1 MSLVTKVSRTGAAFG
16 YGAGGEIFEIADR
29 LPEAYWAHPLH
40 AWSPLIASRIPGLEG
55 VWLKYEGSHLS
66 GSFKD
71 RIMAASLGEL
81 LMRQPDCPGV
91 VVPSS
96 GNAAVSAAA
105 LCARHG
111 LPMVAIVPHSVPAE
125 RLTPVLSRGGIVVQA
140 GEGPS
145 EAYALADQLS
155 ERLGFFRLYSTF
167 ASPWAEWGC
176 RSIGLELAAQSGDDI
191 ARVVAPVSAGPVL
204 VGLANGLAQA
214 GLAMPELMAVQ
225 ASGCAP
231 IALAF
236 AAGRDRVEPW
246 DEAVDTKAAAIADR
260 LAGYPQDG
268 TRVLGMVRASDGLVA
283 AVSDDELAAARAA
296 LLHHD
301 GLDAEFSACAGV
313 ALLMRDTEL
322 AQVGTVCVITA
333 SGFKHTFAGDAPRP
347 LPDTGLV
354 GRVEGFL
361 AATNPEAI
369 ILRKG

>member
-1 MSLVTKVSRTGAAFG
+1 MITKVSRAEAQFG
-16 YGAGGEIFEIADR
+16 YGPGGAIAEIGDS
-29 LPEAYWAHPLH
+29 LPESYWAHPHH

-81 LMRQPDCPGV
+81 LAREPGCPGV

-96 GNAAVSAAA
+96 GNAAVSAAT

-125 RLTPVLSRGGIVVQA
+125 RLVPVLSRGGLVVRA

-145 EAYALADQLS
+145 DAYALAGALS
-155 ERLGFFRLYSTF
+155 EQLGFFRLYSTF

-176 RSIGLELAAQSGDDI
+176 RSIGLELAGQIGAGI
-191 ARVVAPVSAGPVL
+191 GCVVAPVSAGPVL
-204 VGLANGLAQA
+204 VGLANGLVQA
-214 GLAMPELMAVQ
+214 GLAMPRLVAVQ

-231 IALAF
+231 IARAF
-236 AAGRDRVEPW
+236 AAGLDAVEPW
-246 DEAVDTKAAAIADR
+246 AGVVDTKAAAIADR

-268 TRVLGMVRASDGLVA
+268 TRVLGIVRASHGLVA

-296 LLHHD
+296 LLRHD

-313 ALLMRDTEL
+313 ALLMRDRAL
-322 AQVGTVCVITA
+322 VRNGTVCVITA
-333 SGFKHTFAGDAPRP
+333 SGFKHTFAGEAPR
-347 LPDTGLV
+347 LVPDGDLGERVEAFLV
-354 GRVEGFL
+354 GADP
-361 AATNPEAI
+361 AAEL
-369 ILRKG
+369 LR

>member
-1 MSLVTKVSRTGAAFG
+1 MSVVNKVARAEAAFG
-16 YGAGGEIFEIADR
+16 YGPGGEIFEIADG

-55 VWLKYEGSHLS
+55 VWLKYEGSHIS

-81 LMRQPDCPGV
+81 LMRQPECPGV

-176 RSIGLELAAQSGDDI
+176 RSIGLELAGQIGADMGC
-191 ARVVAPVSAGPVL
+191 VVAPVSAGPVL

-214 GLAMPELMAVQ
+214 GLATPRLVAVQ
-225 ASGCAP
+225 AAGCAP
-231 IALAF
+231 IARAF
-236 AAGRDRVEPW
+236 AAGHGTVEPW
-246 DEAVDTKAAAIADR
+246 LDAVDTKAAAIADR

-268 TRVLGMVRASDGLVA
+268 TRVLAAVRASSGSIE
-283 AVSDDELAAARAA
+283 AVTDAELATARAA
-296 LLHHD
+296 LLRHN
-301 GLDAEFSACAGV
+301 GVDAEFSACAGV
-313 ALLMRDTEL
+313 AFLMRDTEL
-322 AQVGTVCVITA
+322 AKAGTVCVITA
-333 SGFKHTFAGDAPRP
+333 SGFKHTFAGDIPVAV
-347 LPDTGLV
+347 PDARLV
-354 GRVEGFL
+354 DAVELFL
-361 AATNPEAI
+361 AKADFGATM
-369 ILRKG
+369 LRKA